1 MEEIDVFKDNVVG
14 AGAAEADAAEA
25 DAVDDNNCIRRAAPS
40 PS

>member
-1 MEEIDVFKDNVVG
+1 MEEVDVFKDNVVR